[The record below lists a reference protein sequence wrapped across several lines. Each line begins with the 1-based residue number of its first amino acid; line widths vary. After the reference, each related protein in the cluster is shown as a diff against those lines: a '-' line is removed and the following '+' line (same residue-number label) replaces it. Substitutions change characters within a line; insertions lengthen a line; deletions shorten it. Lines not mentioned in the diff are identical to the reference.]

1 MSLIRSVGVTEIPG
15 SDLSTFFFIIFTF
28 LDRDDSQLIEKIV
41 EDVGKKSSRMH
52 PIELEGLNEIDENKG
67 DTESLLKKYQ
77 RIGIW
82 GMGGIGKTTIARQM
96 FAKHFAQYESACFLE
111 NACEEVDKFKQMQ
124 VRSNLLSEL
133 LNRQITPT
141 EHRSKSIRSRLTS
154 TKVFIVLDDVDNA
167 YILDYLCE
175 PLGGLGPQ
183 SRLIITTRDKHIL
196 SGTVDEIYEVTKW
209 KFEES
214 QKLFCLGAFKQTYP
228 EEGYKGFSKIAI
240 ECAGGVPLALKVLGL
255 HFKKREYEFWE
266 SELNYME
273 KRGESLGEIQQVL
286 KVSYNRLP
294 LQQKEMFLDVA
305 FFFKDE
311 NKDFVIRI
319 LDACGFSAI
328 GGIESLKDKALITIS
343 KTNRIQ
349 MHDLLQQLAFDIVR
363 IGPKKQSPF
372 RDKEVSDVL
381 KSKKEKSTKLYPPDQ
396 GIMPFSD
403 ELRYLEWSEYPF
415 KSLPHPFCAEYLVE
429 IHLPHSNIEH
439 IWEGNQI
446 RLRVSADGCK
456 NLQSLISRDHLRSL
470 EEIDVRGCCRLK
482 EFSVSSDSIERL
494 DLTNTGIDKLNPSI
508 GRMCKLVRLN
518 LEGLLLDNLPNEF
531 SDLGS
536 LTELCLSNCKNLQL
550 LPELPPHL
558 KVFHAENCT
567 SLVTTSTLKTFSEK
581 MNGKEIY
588 ISYKN
593 CTSLDRPSSIDR
605 NLEDGIL
612 TMKHAAFH
620 NILVRNNSSQT
631 GKYEY
636 NSVQFCLPFPGR
648 RVPREFQHDIKKSCI
663 TIELRKLPYLL
674 GFIFTVVVSPSSD
687 ENQDAEIRCQCY
699 SKVGRWK
706 VGNASNF
713 KWNHK
718 NTTKLKSDHVFVW
731 YDPYLSDTI
740 LRSGHTAFSFDFSIT
755 GGNNN
760 RSLSM
765 PMKECG
771 ICPIYLSEFH
781 MLSTTLNL
789 DEDTQLNICE
799 AVKSESKLSRRYIEW
814 NGYPLKCLPDP
825 FCAEFIVE
833 IRLPH
838 SSVEYLWHG
847 MQELVNLEAI
857 DLSECK
863 HLFSLPDLSE
873 ATKLKSLYLSGCE
886 SFCEIHSSIFSKDT
900 LVTLILDRCTKL
912 KSLTSE
918 KHLRS
923 LQKINV
929 YGCSSLK
936 EFSLSSD
943 SIASLDLRNTGIE
956 ILHPSIN
963 GISKLVWLNL
973 EGLKFAN
980 LPNELSCLGSL
991 TKLRL
996 SNCDIVTKS
1005 NLEDIFDGLGSLKIL
1020 YLKYCGNL
1028 LELPTNISSLSSLYE
1043 LRLDGTDVETLPSS
1057 IKLLSELGILWLDNC
1072 IKLHSLPELPLEIKE
1087 FHAENCTSLVNLSS
1101 LRAFSEKMEGK
1112 EIYISFKNCV
1122 MMNSNQHS
1130 LDRVVEDV
1138 ILTMKRAAHHNRS
1151 IRYSINAHSYSYNS
1165 AVVCLPGSEVPKE
1178 FKYRTTGS
1186 EIDIRLQDIPY
1197 STGFIYSVVI
1207 SPTNRMQNEHG
1218 TSAEIQ
1224 CECHQEDGDRVV
1236 SIEVPVEVILH
1247 LEGSKKISWMAI

>member
-1 MSLIRSVGVTEIPG
+1 MSVSNTNTCRTPDMSLIRSVGVTEIPA
-15 SDLSTFFFIIFTF
+15 FFFIIFTF

-381 KSKKEKSTKLYPPDQ
+381 KSKKGNDAVRGIIFDLSQKVNLHIQANTFNEMTYLRFLKLYVPMGKEKSTKLYPPDQ

-446 RLRVSADGCK
+446 RLRVSAETINIRECKKLIKLLDLSRAFKLKCLYLSGCQSLCEIKPHIFSKDTIVTVLLDGCK

-799 AVKSESKLSRRYIEW
+799 AVKSESKLSRRYDEVCSYFEPSDTCDW
-814 NGYPLKCLPDP
+814 ELALKKICHCSHDCDCDCDCDRGCLKGKKLSLP
-825 FCAEFIVE
+825 FIVF
-833 IRLPH
+833 
-838 SSVEYLWHG
+838 
-847 MQELVNLEAI
+847 
-857 DLSECK
+857 LS
-863 HLFSLPDLSE
+863 
-873 ATKLKSLYLSGCE
+873 
-886 SFCEIHSSIFSKDT
+886 
-900 LVTLILDRCTKL
+900 
-912 KSLTSE
+912 
-918 KHLRS
+918 
-923 LQKINV
+923 
-929 YGCSSLK
+929 
-936 EFSLSSD
+936 
-943 SIASLDLRNTGIE
+943 
-956 ILHPSIN
+956 LH
-963 GISKLVWLNL
+963 
-973 EGLKFAN
+973 
-980 LPNELSCLGSL
+980 
-991 TKLRL
+991 
-996 SNCDIVTKS
+996 
-1005 NLEDIFDGLGSLKIL
+1005 
-1020 YLKYCGNL
+1020 
-1028 LELPTNISSLSSLYE
+1028 
-1043 LRLDGTDVETLPSS
+1043 
-1057 IKLLSELGILWLDNC
+1057 KLLI
-1072 IKLHSLPELPLEIKE
+1072 
-1087 FHAENCTSLVNLSS
+1087 V
-1101 LRAFSEKMEGK
+1101 
-1112 EIYISFKNCV
+1112 
-1122 MMNSNQHS
+1122 
-1130 LDRVVEDV
+1130 
-1138 ILTMKRAAHHNRS
+1138 
-1151 IRYSINAHSYSYNS
+1151 
-1165 AVVCLPGSEVPKE
+1165 
-1178 FKYRTTGS
+1178 
-1186 EIDIRLQDIPY
+1186 
-1197 STGFIYSVVI
+1197 
-1207 SPTNRMQNEHG
+1207 
-1218 TSAEIQ
+1218 
-1224 CECHQEDGDRVV
+1224 
-1236 SIEVPVEVILH
+1236 
-1247 LEGSKKISWMAI
+1247 